1 MIDEQA
7 GKAFE
12 GVVDYQDADGN
23 SITLDKLCRK
33 EPAWAASRLRA
44 GQERITELELA
55 ADGKNHMLT
64 GCTESLNKALERVAE
79 LEAGIDAVESLINE
93 SAGVSGLYLNGD
105 LAPWDEL
112 LAGGRFEEWLVDYS
126 KALSNG

>member
-79 LEAGIDAVESLINE
+79 LEAFVVAYDDYAQVMFTDKID
-93 SAGVSGLYLNGD
+93 
-105 LAPWDEL
+105 L
-112 LAGGRFEEWLVDYS
+112 LAMSCCGAKVKAAR